1 MGEGGDRGRTIRQ
14 ENEFSPRRLATL
26 TLGSKS
32 PADGPSS
39 SWLSRHFPWY
49 QLEEEAEQPQTL
61 AISSLFPTTA
71 CGHVHT
77 PAQTSRTG
85 KRASAITI
93 GYALL
98 TATLLILLV
107 LANQLYSP
115 HTTLQSAHLSRQR
128 FLGFNRDSQRLDR
141 TTARLLRDRHHRSS
155 YGPPTVLRSHGHYS
169 AHVSRTHRPARRTGN
184 RSIEFSFSHAFNSI
198 SRTISVLTRYSS
210 STPFSFRKENYVTL
224 QQENDGA
231 FPRSLLTLPNV
242 HPASSS
248 GTRQHF
254 DGHRA
259 VASIPINRTRISAV
273 IASALSTHRQV
284 EPDVVL
290 TETNPTLM
298 HSEKDTAMLLLK
310 GAHGRTPTLPTHRH
324 VEPDVSHAD
333 ASSTPPH
340 EGRDTAVLL
349 PKGAHYGTPT
359 LRITVNDT
367 YKMAPAETNPTPLSQ
382 TSPPDSPRSMRRE
395 RNTAMLLLKGAHG
408 RIPTLPT
415 FRQVEPDVVHTDANP
430 TPPHEG
436 RDTAGLLLKGAHCR
450 TPTLPTRRQVEPVL
464 PTDSLSDAQVLALA
478 PALTT
483 APATSTAL
491 SPTRAAADGK
501 P

>member
-1 MGEGGDRGRTIRQ
+1 M
-14 ENEFSPRRLATL
+14 ATL

-107 LANQLYSP
+107 HANQLYSP
-115 HTTLQSAHLSRQR
+115 HTTSQTAHLSRQR
-128 FLGFNRDSQRLDR
+128 SLGFNRDSQRLDR

-198 SRTISVLTRYSS
+198 SQTISVLTQYSS
-210 STPFSFRKENYVTL
+210 STPFSFWKENY
-224 QQENDGA
+224 EGA
-231 FPRSLLTLPNV
+231 FPRSLLTLLNV

-248 GTRQHF
+248 RTRQHF
-254 DGHRA
+254 DGYRA
-259 VASIPINRTRISAV
+259 ITSIPINRARISAV

-349 PKGAHYGTPT
+349 PKGA
-359 LRITVNDT
+359 
-367 YKMAPAETNPTPLSQ
+367 LS
-382 TSPPDSPRSMRRE
+382 R
-395 RNTAMLLLKGAHG
+395 
-408 RIPTLPT
+408 TLPSLNL
-415 FRQVEPDVVHTDANP
+415 RQTELDVV
-430 TPPHEG
+430 
-436 RDTAGLLLKGAHCR
+436 RTAPNCNSAQTAIQNAQSKVLS
-450 TPTLPTRRQVEPVL
+450 LP
-464 PTDSLSDAQVLALA
+464 S
-478 PALTT
+478 TT
-483 APATSTAL
+483 ASTTSTAL
-491 SPTRAAADGK
+491 SPTKATADGK